1 MKTLTSRARLL
12 AAILACGLAWLAA
25 GSAWAV
31 ERGVLPM
38 ATDLSKLA
46 KEAKERRAP
55 ILVLFSSAG
64 CHYCGQVR
72 DEFLIPTTRN
82 ADYDNK
88 VIMVE
93 VEAGSSLRLI
103 DFNGK
108 ATTHG
113 DFAAR
118 YQITM
123 TPTVKLLDAQGRE
136 AAIPLVGIV
145 SRDYYGGFLDQAIDA
160 ALVKI
165 RGGSTTAI
173 NP

>member
-1 MKTLTSRARLL
+1 MKTWKLQLSL
-12 AAILACGLAWLAA
+12 AWAILAWLACS
-25 GSAWAV
+25 SAWAV

-38 ATDLSKLA
+38 ATDMSKLA
-46 KEAKERRAP
+46 KESKQRRAP
-55 ILVLFSSAG
+55 ILILFSSAG
-64 CHYCGQVR
+64 CHYCAQVR

-93 VEAGSSLRLI
+93 IEAGSSIPLI

-108 ATTHG
+108 PTTYSE
-113 DFAAR
+113 FASR
-118 YQITM
+118 YQISM
-123 TPTVKLLDAQGRE
+123 TPTVKLLDDRGRE
-136 AAIPLVGIV
+136 VAIPLVGIV

-160 ALVKI
+160 GLAKI
-165 RGGSTTAI
+165 RGNSTTAT

>member
-1 MKTLTSRARLL
+1 MKTWKLKIGLML
-12 AAILACGLAWLAA
+12 AILTWLAG

-38 ATDLSKLA
+38 AKDLSKLA
-46 KEAKERRAP
+46 RESAEKRAP

-64 CHYCGQVR
+64 CHYCAQVR

-93 VEAGSSLRLI
+93 VEAGSSMGLV
-103 DFNGK
+103 DFDGK

-113 DFAAR
+113 EFASR
-118 YQITM
+118 YQVQM

-136 AAIPLVGIV
+136 AAIPIVGIIT
-145 SRDYYGGFLDQAIDA
+145 RDYYGGFLDQAIDA
-160 ALVKI
+160 GLAKI
-165 RGGSTTAI
+165 RGTSNTAA

>member
-1 MKTLTSRARLL
+1 MKTWKLQLGL
-12 AAILACGLAWLAA
+12 MLGILAWLV
-25 GSAWAV
+25 GSSAWAV

-38 ATDLSKLA
+38 ASDLSKLA
-46 KEAKERRAP
+46 QEAKARRAP

-64 CHYCGQVR
+64 CHYCAQVR
-72 DEFLIPTTRN
+72 NEFLIPTTLN

-93 VEAGSSLRLI
+93 IEAGSSMRLI
-103 DFNGK
+103 GFDGK

-118 YQITM
+118 YQIHM

-160 ALVKI
+160 ALAKI
-165 RGGSTTAI
+165 RGASTTAT